1 MATSIQSAK
10 GETHAATLILECLE
24 CLDSRGRKHDV
35 HETLALVA
43 QSKEVADAPATLRK
57 AAQLLFVGIT
67 RPTHLLVLAMHRA
80 RAEPHLD
87 ALAARGWV
95 IHSAAAAA

>member
-1 MATSIQSAK
+1 MSVATSVQSAK
-10 GETHAATLILECLE
+10 GETHAATLILECL
-24 CLDSRGRKHDV
+24 DSRGRKHDV
-35 HETLALVA
+35 LETLALVA
-43 QSKEVADAPATLRK
+43 QSKEVADVPITLRK

-87 ALAARGWV
+87 AMAAQGWV
-95 IHSAAAAA
+95 IHSVAATT